1 MKKTILLLLIPV
13 IIAGCSNNTPD
24 TNNVN
29 SPVESIPLIEEHRV
43 DEKIIETVESEE
55 NTTTV
60 EPHDDTGLPPHRH

>member
-24 TNNVN
+24 TNNSN
-29 SPVESIPLIEEHRV
+29 APVESTPVIEENRAE
-43 DEKIIETVESEE
+43 EKIIETAEPAT
-55 NTTTV
+55 NTETV